1 MIDAYSP
8 EEVVEMI
15 MLKKR
20 TRKMFVSYYFWY
32 DKYLSDHLI
41 IIYKLSLDMDDED
54 MSTKIEALPLSSQH
68 SRDRLVYIL
77 VKIQ

>member
-15 MLKKR
+15 MLKKEPE
-20 TRKMFVSYYFWY
+20 KC
-32 DKYLSDHLI
+32 LSQ
-41 IIYKLSLDMDDED
+41 LSLDMDDED
-54 MSTKIEALPLSSQH
+54 MSTKIEALSLNSQH
-68 SRDRLVYIL
+68 ARARLEYIL